1 MKRRH
6 LFLTPRIPPQS
17 REKAHNLM
25 FDQEELDTSLVAR
38 KTLHF
43 MRSNGLTVTE
53 FSEKV
58 RFISHY
64 LFLNLFYSIV
74 FGL

>member
-1 MKRRH
+1 MKQRNP
-6 LFLTPRIPPQS
+6 FLTPLIPLPS
-17 REKAHNLM
+17 REKSHNLM
-25 FDQEELDTSLVAR
+25 MDQEELDTSLVAR

-58 RFISHY
+58 RFISHS
-64 LFLNLFYSIV
+64 LF
-74 FGL
+74 